1 MVADRCANDI
11 IFYHSRLEMNWQATF
26 LISMNQPLKGLLNTL
41 ITGVILIVLQLYW
54 PAAKNLGLESLR
66 LANLIFHIQL
76 TIVMRFFSGELLVV
90 FIIHSKAL
98 SKLSFLFL
106 NFLDFALPVALS
118 SKIQISNDYLP
129 TLIPT
134 FINISTDSTCSYSII
149 RLQLSAR
156 IPSSIE

>member
-1 MVADRCANDI
+1 MD
-11 IFYHSRLEMNWQATF
+11 WQATF

-54 PAAKNLGLESLR
+54 PAAKNFGLESLR

-76 TIVMRFFSGELLVV
+76 TIVMSIFSGELLVV

-98 SKLSFLFL
+98 SKLSFLSL
-106 NFLDFALPVALS
+106 NFLDFTLPVALS

-129 TLIPT
+129 TSIPTSIPT